1 MSSKFNDVLELIDSF
16 SIEERE
22 QIIEIEKN
30 RLQADKREKLI
41 ARVKEGK
48 KDIKEGRFIEG
59 EVQDI
64 MKAIDDE
71 VKDIK

>member
-41 ARVKEGK
+41 ERVKEGK

>member
-1 MSSKFNDVLELIDSF
+1 MSSKFNDVLEMIDSF

-41 ARVKEGK
+41 ERVKEGK

>member
-22 QIIEIEKN
+22 EILKIEKN
-30 RLQADKREKLI
+30 RLLVDKREKLI
-41 ARVKEGK
+41 ERVKEGK
-48 KDIKEGRFIEG
+48 KDLLEGRFTEG
-59 EVQDI
+59 DIQDI

>member
-22 QIIEIEKN
+22 EILEIEKN
-30 RLQADKREKLI
+30 RLHADKRAKLVE
-41 ARVKEGK
+41 RVKEGE
-48 KDIKEGRFIEG
+48 KDIKEGRFVEG
-59 EVQDI
+59 DVQDI

-71 VKDIK
+71 VKNIK

>member
-1 MSSKFNDVLELIDSF
+1 MSTKFNDVLELIDSF

-41 ARVKEGK
+41 ERVKEGK